1 MTWSERLYAN
11 VCKYRPCGNAG
22 NTLEITHY
30 WNIMTHVIQAEWTI
44 HQMSRPNPL
53 FCLTV
58 VSNSD
63 WRIWVR
69 PEQTSVFP
77 AFHTRTICFG
87 PFLKVSI
94 SYSFSHFCRTP
105 SLLRKV
111 WTKNEWKGRADWQR
125 NFLPLAVDSLV
136 KGAGDLECLGA
147 LVSHSSRISLP
158 ISEGKGQMM
167 DERRETALQVCL
179 AALQVYE
186 SLWAIVHL

>member
-1 MTWSERLYAN
+1 MTNLFSKILFILLFHHDNNWPERERLYAN

-111 WTKNEWKGRADWQR
+111 WTKSEWEWKGEQAERENSLLWQ
-125 NFLPLAVDSLV
+125 LILQW
-136 KGAGDLECLGA
+136 KELE
-147 LVSHSSRISLP
+147 I
-158 ISEGKGQMM
+158 
-167 DERRETALQVCL
+167 
-179 AALQVYE
+179 
-186 SLWAIVHL
+186 